1 MGKKKK
7 NNQEESIENTET
19 QVKDAENNAHQ
30 DSEAKAKNPDDKTND
45 DKQDHQDSK
54 TEEKDPIQEL
64 ESKYNELN
72 DKYLRLYSD
81 FDNFRKR
88 TIKEKGELISSAS
101 GEIMKDLLAVLDDF
115 ERALESNAT
124 SEDPANMKEGFELIY
139 NKFKNI
145 LTSKGLEPMDS
156 KGKPFDLDHHEAVTN
171 IPAQEEEDKGKVM
184 DVIEKGYFLNDKVL
198 RYAKVVV
205 GQ

>member
-1 MGKKKK
+1 MAK
-7 NNQEESIENTET
+7 N
-19 QVKDAENNAHQ
+19 KDK
-30 DSEAKAKNPDDKTND
+30 EAKDQAQQEANQQEAQEQNMDEQDGTQDD
-45 DKQDHQDSK
+45 
-54 TEEKDPIQEL
+54 PVQEL
-64 ESKYNELN
+64 EKKYNELN

-88 TIKEKGELISSAS
+88 TIKEKGDLISSAS
-101 GEIMKDLLAVLDDF
+101 GDLMKDLLGVLDDF
-115 ERALESNAT
+115 ERAIHSNEN
-124 SEDPANMKEGFELIY
+124 SEDPEALKEGFQLIY

-145 LTSKGLEPMDS
+145 LTQKGLKPMESKGDF
-156 KGKPFDLDHHEAVTN
+156 FDIDHHEAVTN
-171 IPAQEEEDKGKVM
+171 IPAQEEDDKGKVM

>member
-1 MGKKKK
+1 MGNKKK
-7 NNQEESIENTET
+7 NNQEESVEQTEEQVKEAENT
-19 QVKDAENNAHQ
+19 A
-30 DSEAKAKNPDDKTND
+30 NPE
-45 DKQDHQDSK
+45 SK
-54 TEEKDPIQEL
+54 TEDQHSEKEQQDQQDQPKEELDPIKEL

-101 GEIMKDLLAVLDDF
+101 GEIIKDLLAVLDDF
-115 ERALESNAT
+115 ERALESNAS
-124 SEDPANMKEGFELIY
+124 SEDEAGMKEGFELIY

-145 LTSKGLEPMDS
+145 LASKGVKPMNS
-156 KGKPFDLDHHEAVTN
+156 KGEPFDLDHHEAVTN
-171 IPAQEEEDKGKVM
+171 IPAENEEDKGKVM

>member
-1 MGKKKK
+1 MAKDKETK
-7 NNQEESIENTET
+7 NEQEHTEETVDQQLDNTEET
-19 QVKDAENNAHQ
+19 TKEQ
-30 DSEAKAKNPDDKTND
+30 DQKE
-45 DKQDHQDSK
+45 Q
-54 TEEKDPIQEL
+54 DPIEEL
-64 ESKYNELN
+64 NQKYNDLN

-101 GEIMKDLLAVLDDF
+101 TDILKDLLAVLDDF
-115 ERALESNAT
+115 ERAIENNENA
-124 SEDPANMKEGFELIY
+124 EDPASIKEGFTLIY
-139 NKFKNI
+139 NKFKNT
-145 LTSKGLEPMDS
+145 LTQKGLKPMESKGEKFNL
-156 KGKPFDLDHHEAVTN
+156 DLHEAITN
-171 IPAQEEEDKGKVM
+171 VPAQDEDDKGKVI